1 MEKKNNNNK
10 IMLGEL
16 AQNGRPAVL
25 ISTSVAAFANAARVT
40 SLSSHCTEM
49 IYTAEDGACEP
60 RTLRGAAQPTR
71 PHSAAVSSQMGLVKT
86 RPHVG
91 AST

>member
-1 MEKKNNNNK
+1 MEREKKKK
-10 IMLGEL
+10 ITLGEL

-49 IYTAEDGACEP
+49 IYTGEDGACEP
-60 RTLRGAAQPTR
+60 RTLRGAALPTR
-71 PHSAAVSSQMGLVKT
+71 PHSAAVNSQMGLVKT
-86 RPHVG
+86 QPHLG
-91 AST
+91 ASP